1 MEQIVEFIGISIGG
15 FGVLATGLESLFTL
29 TDYLK
34 LKDVKEVS
42 ISEASS
48 KFSEYKE
55 SRIAITGF
63 VQAENSFEVIHT

>member
-1 MEQIVEFIGISIGG
+1 MDQSVEFIGICIGG

-29 TDYLK
+29 ADYVN
-34 LKDVKEVS
+34 LKDVKEIS
-42 ISEASS
+42 LSEASS